1 MLPVNIPSSILHEA
15 IAVLSGTFAP
25 LNLPKSSSLILALLY
40 TLGRPLDCIEIQ
52 QATGYS
58 KSAVS
63 AALRV
68 LESHRL
74 VHRVKRGR
82 RSAYAPSHSLA
93 KLLTEAHVRML
104 RSAREHLHEIS
115 KQIPKLNDNI
125 ARLDSELSNA
135 IRILEAGI
143 RGAQSESG
151 FKK

>member
-1 MLPVNIPSSILHEA
+1 MLPVDIPNSILHEA

-82 RSAYAPSHSLA
+82 RSAYAPSRSLA
-93 KLLTEAHVRML
+93 RLLAEAHLRML
-104 RSAREHLHEIS
+104 RSAREHLREIS
-115 KQIPKLNDNI
+115 KRTPELKDSI
-125 ARLDSELSNA
+125 ARLDSELFNV
-135 IRILEAGI
+135 IRVLEAGI
-143 RGAQSESG
+143 HGAQSESG
-151 FKK
+151 LKE